1 MKHQFTIKHAHL
13 TINYYMTSFR
23 QCLLF
28 WGRQCRISKNLIIYS
43 KKKKRDHLS
52 SGLQHF
58 RPINH
63 SLGLGRGVPLG
74 KERNSVRACEGDVN
88 SHWLAT
94 LIAAN
99 ERNLTFLPSF
109 IFIQPTKPYEPSLSL
124 GLVFHE
130 LMGLVGS

>member
-1 MKHQFTIKHAHL
+1 M
-13 TINYYMTSFR
+13 
-23 QCLLF
+23 
-28 WGRQCRISKNLIIYS
+28 
-43 KKKKRDHLS
+43 S

-63 SLGLGRGVPLG
+63 SLGLGRRVPLG